1 MGIAACE
8 NRHSLD
14 EYGPYKT
21 FPDAEKT
28 LGVALEKLIG
38 QGGGILC
45 IPLDAPPD
53 FQPRN
58 LPQDLVPDGL
68 GKPEVTI
75 IDFRRGIEHTYVPS
89 IGEVSSDVTGRASR
103 ILERDLASDLSWQDS
118 FSTEMIDSRYLG
130 GASSYLQPITGDVK
144 AGSDRVDVPTLR
156 GLFVGQTLLL
166 TGQANGYGPPLEELK
181 VKALGLD
188 ATGPHII
195 AGKTLASDHPQ
206 GAFLYNKNVING
218 LTVNDTSNCDN
229 QSMSLAVNRVTYGI
243 GDSFAFSGRISY
255 QGSIM
260 SAGGDEGA
268 VGVAAQIE
276 HDLDVFWGRV
286 VSWSATNGELIY
298 QSSPDALAMG
308 VPPPVSPQ
316 KLGTSRPLIN
326 MNESKWKKG
335 GKVLV
340 IPPNYSVLGEKP
352 ATSLIIASADVDWD
366 ETVVGR
372 FIAINV
378 PTEYYDAGESNSLGG
393 GTGHKVHRWW
403 QITKVQKRAD
413 GRWKVF
419 VERAVWWSVAESG
432 PTLFRGDNY
441 STDDTKLVWLDYVI
455 APGAWVSDV
464 RHGVTGNTPGNV
476 GWASA
481 DDPRKI
487 LLTPLPATSPIFDTG
502 DPISNPPSADVWLGT
517 GFRARHFDNFP
528 AVLKGASFLSEN
540 SGRVQLGAGLQIDS
554 AARTLHKIDAT
565 GHETAEFIQKDA
577 EAAFEV
583 GVHIL
588 ASTKVGI
595 RIAGET
601 QDDAIQLW
609 QVQGRPQ
616 RITWIPEHAPES
628 ALLVDGNGT
637 FILAGNHVSLNRKG
651 TILQSGLSATTTP
664 AHNLSGVNVPVSKD
678 AMELPVA
685 FAPNPAEDDALYG
698 IQVECSWV
706 TPTAVTEKSTTGFKV
721 LFGTKAPDGATLDWL
736 LVR

>member
-1 MGIAACE
+1 MGLEACE

-21 FPDAEKT
+21 FTDAEKT
-28 LGVALEKLIG
+28 LRVALGKLIG
-38 QGGGILC
+38 EGGGILC
-45 IPLDAPPD
+45 IPLDAPPE
-53 FQPRN
+53 FLPRN
-58 LPQDLVPDGL
+58 LPQEIVPVGL
-68 GKPEVTI
+68 GKAAVTI
-75 IDFRRGIEHTYVPS
+75 VDFRRGTEHTYVPS

-103 ILERDLASDLSWQDS
+103 ILERDLASNLAWQDS
-118 FSTEMIDSRYLG
+118 FSTEMIDTRYLG
-130 GASSYLQPITGDVK
+130 GASSYLQPITRDVK
-144 AGSDRVDVPTLR
+144 AKSDRVDVPTLR

-166 TGQANGYGPPLEELK
+166 TGQAGYGPPLEEVQ
-181 VKALGLD
+181 VKTLGLD
-188 ATGPHII
+188 ATGPYVIVEK
-195 AGKTLASDHPQ
+195 AVASDHLQ

-229 QSMSLAVNRVTYGI
+229 QSMSLMVNRITYGI
-243 GDSFAFSGRISY
+243 GDSFAVSGRISY

-286 VSWSATNGELIY
+286 VSWSAANGELVY
-298 QSSPDALAMG
+298 QSSPDAVAKG

-326 MNESKWKKG
+326 MNESKWKQK
-335 GKVLV
+335 GKVIV
-340 IPPNYSVLGEKP
+340 IPPNYPVLGEKP

-366 ETVVGR
+366 ESVVGR

-403 QITKVQKRAD
+403 QITGVHKRAD

-419 VERAVWWSVAESG
+419 VERTVWWSVAESG
-432 PTLFRGDNY
+432 PTLFRWDNY

-464 RHGVTGNTPGNV
+464 RDGVTGNTPGNV
-476 GWASA
+476 GWAA
-481 DDPRKI
+481 VDDTRKI
-487 LLTPLPATSPIFDTG
+487 VLTPLPATSPIFDQG
-502 DPISNPPSADVWLGT
+502 DPITNPPSADVWLGT

-554 AARTLHKIDAT
+554 AARTLHKIDPET
-565 GHETAEFIQKDA
+565 GHQTAELIQKDG

-609 QVQGRPQ
+609 QVQGHPQ
-616 RITWIPEHAPES
+616 RITWIPEHASES
-628 ALLVDGNGT
+628 ALLVDDNGT

-651 TILQSGLSATTTP
+651 TILQWGLSATTTP
-664 AHNLSGVNVPVSKD
+664 AHNLSGVGVPVPEN
-678 AMELPVA
+678 ATELVVG
-685 FAPNPAEDDALYG
+685 FVTREDDVSYG
-698 IQVECSWV
+698 IQVECSWL
-706 TPTAVTEKSTTGFKV
+706 TLTAVTEKTIDGFKV
-721 LFGTKAPDGATLDWL
+721 LFGQKAPAGASLDWL

>member
-1 MGIAACE
+1 MGIEACE

-14 EYGPYKT
+14 EFGPYKT
-21 FPDAEKT
+21 FTDARKT
-28 LGVALEKLIG
+28 LDVALGKLID

-45 IPLDAPPD
+45 IPLDAPSE

-58 LPQDLVPDGL
+58 LPQKLIPDGL
-68 GKPEVTI
+68 GKPGVTI
-75 IDFRRGIEHTYVPS
+75 VDFRQGIEHTYLPP
-89 IGEVSSDVTGRASR
+89 IGEVGSDVTGRASR
-103 ILERDLASDLSWQDS
+103 ILERDLASNLPWQDS

-130 GASSYLQPITGDVK
+130 GASSYLQSITRDVK
-144 AGSDRVDVPTLR
+144 AVSDRVDVPTLR

-166 TGQANGYGPPLEELK
+166 TGQAGYGPPLEEVQ
-181 VKALGLD
+181 VKTLGLD

-195 AGKTLASDHPQ
+195 VRKAVASDHLQ

-243 GDSFAFSGRISY
+243 GDSFAVSGRISY

-276 HDLDVFWGRV
+276 HDLDVFWGKV
-286 VSWSATNGELIY
+286 ETWNATSGELVY
-298 QSSPDALAMG
+298 QPSHDKAHPDAT
-308 VPPPVSPQ
+308 SPQ

-326 MNESKWKKG
+326 MNTSKWKQK
-335 GKVLV
+335 GKVIV

-352 ATSLIIASADVDWD
+352 ARSLIIASADVDWD
-366 ETVVGR
+366 ESVVGR

-393 GTGHKVHRWW
+393 GTGRKVHRWW
-403 QITKVQKRAD
+403 QITGVTKRAD

-432 PTLFRGDNY
+432 PTLFRWDNY
-441 STDDTKLVWLDYVI
+441 SSVDDATKLVWLDYII

-464 RHGVTGNTPGNV
+464 RYGVTGDTPGNV
-476 GWASA
+476 GWAFP

-487 LLTPLPATSPIFDTG
+487 LITPLPATSPIFEKDDVIT
-502 DPISNPPSADVWLGT
+502 NPPSADVWLGT

-528 AVLKGASFLSEN
+528 AVLKGASFVSEN
-540 SGRVQLGAGLQIDS
+540 SGRVQLGAGLHIDS
-554 AARTLHKIDAT
+554 AARTIHKIDPKT
-565 GHETAEFIQKDA
+565 GKETAELMQKDG
-577 EAAFEV
+577 EAAFEI

-616 RITWIPEHAPES
+616 RITWIPEHASES
-628 ALLVDGNGT
+628 ALFVDEQGT
-637 FILAGNHVSLNRKG
+637 FVLAGNHVNFNRKG
-651 TILQSGLSATTTP
+651 AILQAGLSATPTP
-664 AHNLSGVNVPVSKD
+664 AHNLSGVNVPVPVN
-678 AMELPVA
+678 ATELVVA
-685 FAPNPAEDDALYG
+685 FATVAKEEDVSYG
-698 IQVECSWV
+698 IQVECSWL
-706 TPTAVTEKSTTGFKV
+706 TLTAVTAKTIDGFKV
-721 LFGTKAPDGATLDWL
+721 LFGQKAPAGASLDWL